1 MKRIT
6 TLMLFVL
13 IASTSYSQSHR
24 VLMTILAG
32 NVQETEGEILISDS
46 TVTFKFPDIES
57 IKKIESRTTKDVFS
71 ITDGTAHD
79 KLMISSVGG
88 KLKGIRYNTIIMMEP
103 DKRFQDK
110 SAVFYCWK
118 ED

>member
-1 MKRIT
+1 MRRIAA
-6 TLMLFVL
+6 LMLFVL
-13 IASTSYSQSHR
+13 MASIGFSQSHR
-24 VLMTILAG
+24 VLITILAG
-32 NVQETEGEILISDS
+32 NVQEMEGEILISDS

-57 IKKIESRTTKDVFS
+57 IKKIESRNTKNVFS

-79 KLMISSVGG
+79 KLMISGIGG

-110 SAVFYCWK
+110 TAVFYCWK